1 VIVVCP
7 TCGRKNRVPPAAS
20 GVPHCANCHSVLPW
34 VAEADD
40 GSFAAVVEQATL
52 PVLLDLWAEWCGPCR
67 MVSPALEI
75 LAAQYA
81 GRLKL
86 VKVETDR
93 APAVSR
99 QFGVQAIPTL
109 LVLEGG
115 REIARQVGAA
125 PLDRLHQWL
134 AEALATTEQSSGP
147 AASASSASSSS
158 S

>member
-1 VIVVCP
+1 MIVVCS

-40 GSFAAVVEQATL
+40 DSFGAVIGQSTL

-67 MVSPALEI
+67 QVSPALEE
-75 LAAQYA
+75 LARQYA

-93 APAVSR
+93 APGVSR

-109 LVLEGG
+109 LLLERG

-125 PLDRLHQWL
+125 PKERLHQWL
-134 AEALATTEQSSGP
+134 AASLATRDQSAP
-147 AASASSASSSS
+147 ASSPS
-158 S
+158 

>member
-1 VIVVCP
+1 MIVVCP
-7 TCGRKNRVPPAAS
+7 TCGRKNRVPSAAS
-20 GVPHCANCHSVLPW
+20 GVPHCGNCHSVLPW

-67 MVSPALEI
+67 MVSPVLEK
-75 LAAQYA
+75 LAGQYA

-93 APAVSR
+93 APGVSR

-115 REIARQVGAA
+115 REIARQIGAA
-125 PLDRLHQWL
+125 PQDRLHQWL
-134 AEALATTEQSSGP
+134 AEALATAGASSNP
-147 AASASSASSSS
+147 AASTSSSS
-158 S
+158 

>member
-40 GSFAAVVEQATL
+40 GSFGSVVGQSTL

-67 MVSPALEI
+67 MVSPALEE
-75 LAAQYA
+75 LAGEFA

-93 APAVSR
+93 APGVSS

-109 LVLEGG
+109 LLLDRGT
-115 REIARQVGAA
+115 EIARQVGAA
-125 PLDRLHQWL
+125 PKDRLHQWL
-134 AEALATTEQSSGP
+134 SESLATRDQ
-147 AASASSASSSS
+147 AASASSESSAS
-158 S
+158 